1 MARAKLDLSVKQNA
15 DISRNK
21 TALISMTITTVILA
35 IAYFLEVL
43 KDARTVGDYAILAAT
58 CLVPPVIGWVMY
70 NLKKDNVI
78 IRYVLGIGFLVFYT
92 YLMLTSTSALA
103 FCYIGVAFVV
113 LTVYVDLKLSIIIG
127 VYAFI
132 LNVVVII
139 KLALDGGLSADELA
153 NAEIVLAFVIF
164 LSLFG
169 IVSISKVAQ
178 IGRETAAKADM
189 QREQSERLLETTL
202 EVANNITDSIGI
214 ATAEAETLGKAIEA
228 TKYAME
234 DLSGGAGDTAAAI
247 AEQQCST
254 EEIDGYIKGVGSSTE
269 EIVAEIGNTEESIS
283 VADGVMNE
291 LLEQVKISEEKGALV
306 AKEMDELKEYA
317 DKMVTIVNLISKVAR
332 QTSMLAL
339 NASIEAARAGEAGKG
354 FAVVAGEISDLA
366 SQTNRATDDI
376 NNLIGNVGKS
386 LDEVVVAVEELLT
399 SNQNQNEY
407 VGQTAEHF
415 RAIENSARKIS
426 EQATQLK
433 EAVEAA
439 SAANSAVV
447 ESIQNVSAVTEEVS
461 ASAIATL
468 ESCDQ
473 NSESIR
479 KLAEI
484 MESLSEEATRLQQ
497 EDET

>member
-1 MARAKLDLSVKQNA
+1 MAKMDLSIKKNA

-21 TALISMTITTVILA
+21 TALICMTVTTLLLA
-35 IAYFLEVL
+35 AAYFLEVL
-43 KDARTVGDYAILAAT
+43 KDARTIGDYAILAAT
-58 CLVPPVIGWVMY
+58 CLIPPIIGWIMY
-70 NLKKDNVI
+70 KIKKDNAI
-78 IRYVLGIGFLVFYT
+78 IRYVLGVGFLVFYS
-92 YLMLTSTSALA
+92 YLMFNTTSALA
-103 FCYIGVAFVV
+103 FCYIAVAFIV
-113 LTVYVDLKLSIIIG
+113 LIVYVDMKLSIVMS

-132 LNVVVII
+132 LNVAVIA
-139 KLALDGGLSADELA
+139 KMALTDGLTPEQVS
-153 NAEIVLAFVIF
+153 NTEIQIAFLIF
-164 LSLFG
+164 MSVFG

-178 IGRETAAKADM
+178 IGKETAAKADL
-189 QREQSERLLETTL
+189 QRDQSEKLLQTTM
-202 EVANNITDSIGI
+202 EVATSITENIQMAAGES
-214 ATAEAETLGKAIEA
+214 ETLGKAIEA

-254 EEIDGYIKGVGSSTE
+254 EEIDGYIKGVGASTE
-269 EIVAEIGNTEESIS
+269 EIVTEIGNTEESIS

-291 LLEQVKISEEKGALV
+291 LLEQVKVSEEKGALV

-366 SQTNRATDDI
+366 AQTNHATDDI
-376 NNLIGNVGKS
+376 NNLIANVGKS
-386 LDEVVVAVEELLT
+386 LDEVVVAVEELLA
-399 SNQNQNEY
+399 SNQNQNEF

-415 RAIENSARKIS
+415 REIGNSARKIS
-426 EQATQLK
+426 EQAVQLK
-433 EAVEAA
+433 EAVESA

-473 NSESIR
+473 NQESIQ

-484 MESLSEEATRLQQ
+484 MESLREEAARLQQ
-497 EDET
+497 

>member
-1 MARAKLDLSVKQNA
+1 MAKMDLSIKKNA

-21 TALISMTITTVILA
+21 TALICMTVTTLLLA
-35 IAYFLEVL
+35 AAYFLEVL
-43 KDARTVGDYAILAAT
+43 KDARTIGDYAILAAT
-58 CLVPPVIGWVMY
+58 CLIPPIIGWIMY
-70 NLKKDNVI
+70 KIKKDNAI
-78 IRYVLGIGFLVFYT
+78 IRYVLGVGFLVFYS
-92 YLMLTSTSALA
+92 YLMFNTTSALA
-103 FCYIGVAFVV
+103 FCYIAVAFIV
-113 LTVYVDLKLSIIIG
+113 LIVYVDMKLSIVMS

-132 LNVVVII
+132 LNVAVIA
-139 KLALDGGLSADELA
+139 KMALTDGLTPEQVS
-153 NAEIVLAFVIF
+153 NTEIQIAFLIF
-164 LSLFG
+164 MSVFG

-178 IGRETAAKADM
+178 IGKETAAKADL
-189 QREQSERLLETTL
+189 QRDQSEKLLQTTM
-202 EVANNITDSIGI
+202 EVATSITENIQMAAGES
-214 ATAEAETLGKAIEA
+214 ETLGKAIEA

-234 DLSGGAGDTAAAI
+234 DLSGGAADTAAAI

-254 EEIDGYIKGVGSSTE
+254 EEIDGYIKGVGASTE
-269 EIVAEIGNTEESIS
+269 EIVTEIGNTEESIS

-291 LLEQVKISEEKGALV
+291 LLEQVKVSEEKGALV

-366 SQTNRATDDI
+366 AQTNHATDDI
-376 NNLIGNVGKS
+376 NNLIANVGKS
-386 LDEVVVAVEELLT
+386 LDEVVVAVEELLA
-399 SNQNQNEY
+399 SNQNQNEF

-415 RAIENSARKIS
+415 REIGNSARKIS
-426 EQATQLK
+426 EQAVQLK
-433 EAVEAA
+433 EAVESA

-473 NSESIR
+473 NQESIQ

-484 MESLSEEATRLQQ
+484 MESLREEAARLQQ
-497 EDET
+497 

>member
-1 MARAKLDLSVKQNA
+1 MAKMDLSIKKNA

-21 TALISMTITTVILA
+21 TALICMTVTTLLLA
-35 IAYFLEVL
+35 AAYFLEVL
-43 KDARTVGDYAILAAT
+43 KDARTIGDYAILAAT
-58 CLVPPVIGWVMY
+58 CLIPPIIGWIMY
-70 NLKKDNVI
+70 KIKKDNAI
-78 IRYVLGIGFLVFYT
+78 IRYVLGVGFLVFYS
-92 YLMLTSTSALA
+92 YLMFNTTSALA
-103 FCYIGVAFVV
+103 FCYIAVAFIV
-113 LTVYVDLKLSIIIG
+113 LIVYVDMKLSIVMS

-132 LNVVVII
+132 LNVAVIA
-139 KLALDGGLSADELA
+139 KMALTDGLTPEQVS
-153 NAEIVLAFVIF
+153 NTEIQIAFLIF
-164 LSLFG
+164 MSVFG

-178 IGRETAAKADM
+178 IGKETAAKADM
-189 QREQSERLLETTL
+189 QRDQSEKLLQTTL
-202 EVANNITDSIGI
+202 EVATSITENIQMAAGES
-214 ATAEAETLGKAIEA
+214 ETLGKAIEA

-254 EEIDGYIKGVGSSTE
+254 EEIDGYIKGVGASTD
-269 EIVAEIGNTEESIS
+269 EIVTEIGNTEESIS

-291 LLEQVKISEEKGALV
+291 LLEQVKVSEEKGALV

-366 SQTNRATDDI
+366 AQTNHATDDI

-386 LDEVVVAVEELLT
+386 LDEVVVAVEELLA
-399 SNQNQNEY
+399 SNQNQNEF

-415 RAIENSARKIS
+415 REIGNSARKIS
-426 EQATQLK
+426 EQAVQLK
-433 EAVEAA
+433 EAVESA

-473 NSESIR
+473 NQESIQ

-484 MESLSEEATRLQQ
+484 MESLREEAARLQQ
-497 EDET
+497 

>member
-1 MARAKLDLSVKQNA
+1 MAKVDLSIKKNA

-21 TALISMTITTVILA
+21 TALICMTVTTLLLA
-35 IAYFLEVL
+35 AAYFLEVL
-43 KDARTVGDYAILAAT
+43 KDARTIGDYAILAAT
-58 CLVPPVIGWVMY
+58 CLIPPIIGWIMY
-70 NLKKDNVI
+70 KIKKDNAI
-78 IRYVLGIGFLVFYT
+78 IRYVLGVGFLVFYS
-92 YLMLTSTSALA
+92 YLMFNTTSALA
-103 FCYIGVAFVV
+103 FCYIAVAFIV
-113 LTVYVDLKLSIIIG
+113 LIVYVDMKLSIVMS

-132 LNVVVII
+132 LNVAVIA
-139 KLALDGGLSADELA
+139 KMALTDGLTPEQVS
-153 NAEIVLAFVIF
+153 NTEIQIAFLIF
-164 LSLFG
+164 MSVFG

-178 IGRETAAKADM
+178 IGKETAAKADL
-189 QREQSERLLETTL
+189 QRDQSEKLLQTTM
-202 EVANNITDSIGI
+202 EVATSITENIQMAAGES
-214 ATAEAETLGKAIEA
+214 ETLGKAIEA

-234 DLSGGAGDTAAAI
+234 DLSGGAADTAAAI

-254 EEIDGYIKGVGSSTE
+254 EEIDGYIKGVGASTE
-269 EIVAEIGNTEESIS
+269 EIVTEIGNTEESIS

-291 LLEQVKISEEKGALV
+291 LLEQVKVSEEKGALV

-366 SQTNRATDDI
+366 AQTNHATDDI
-376 NNLIGNVGKS
+376 NNLIANVGKS
-386 LDEVVVAVEELLT
+386 LDEVVVAVDELLA
-399 SNQNQNEY
+399 SNQNQNEF

-415 RAIENSARKIS
+415 REIGNSARRIS
-426 EQATQLK
+426 EQAVQLK
-433 EAVEAA
+433 EAVESA

-473 NSESIR
+473 NQESIQ

-484 MESLSEEATRLQQ
+484 MESLREEATRLQQ
-497 EDET
+497 

>member
-1 MARAKLDLSVKQNA
+1 MAKRDLSIKKNA

-21 TALISMTITTVILA
+21 TALICMTITTLLLA
-35 IAYFLEVL
+35 AAYFLEVL
-43 KDARTVGDYAILAAT
+43 KDARTIGDYAILAAT
-58 CLVPPVIGWVMY
+58 CLVPPIIGWIMY
-70 NLKKDNVI
+70 KIKKDNAI
-78 IRYVLGIGFLVFYT
+78 IRYVLGVGFLVFYS
-92 YLMLTSTSALA
+92 YLMFNTTSALA
-103 FCYIGVAFVV
+103 FCYIAVAFIV
-113 LTVYVDLKLSIIIG
+113 LIVYVDMKLSIVMS

-132 LNVVVII
+132 LNVAVIA
-139 KLALDGGLSADELA
+139 KMALTDGLT
-153 NAEIVLAFVIF
+153 AEQVSNTEIQIAFLIF
-164 LSLFG
+164 MSVFG

-178 IGRETAAKADM
+178 IGKETAAKADM
-189 QREQSERLLETTL
+189 QRDQSEKLLQTTL
-202 EVANNITDSIGI
+202 EVANSITENIQVAAGET
-214 ATAEAETLGKAIEA
+214 ETLGKAIDA

-254 EEIDGYIKGVGSSTE
+254 EEIDGYIKGVGASTD
-269 EIVAEIGNTEESIS
+269 EIVTEIGNTEESIS

-291 LLEQVKISEEKGALV
+291 LLEQVKVSEEKGALV
-306 AKEMDELKEYA
+306 AKEMEELKEYA

-366 SQTNRATDDI
+366 SQTNHATDDI
-376 NNLIGNVGKS
+376 NNLIANVGKS
-386 LDEVVVAVEELLT
+386 LDEVVVAVDELLA
-399 SNQNQNEY
+399 SNQNQNEF

-415 RAIENSARKIS
+415 REIGNSARRIS
-426 EQATQLK
+426 EQAVQLK
-433 EAVEAA
+433 EAVESA
-439 SAANSAVV
+439 SVANSAVV

-473 NSESIR
+473 NQESIQ

-484 MESLSEEATRLQQ
+484 MESLREEAARLQQ
-497 EDET
+497 

>member
-1 MARAKLDLSVKQNA
+1 MAKVKPDLSMKRNA

-21 TALISMTITTVILA
+21 TALICMTITTVMLA
-35 IAYFLEVL
+35 AAYFIEVL
-43 KDARTVGDYAILAAT
+43 KDKRTVGDYAILAAT
-58 CLVPPVIGWVMY
+58 CLIPPIVSWILFVV
-70 NLKKDNVI
+70 KKDSFW
-78 IRYVLGIGFLVFYT
+78 IRYILGGGFLIFYT
-92 YLMLTSTSALA
+92 YLMFNTESALA
-103 FCYIGVAFVV
+103 FCYIAVAFIV
-113 LTVYVDLKLSIIIG
+113 LIVYVDMKLCIFMSGYSFLLNLAVIGKNALTTGLTPEQISNTEII
-127 VYAFI
+127 VAF
-132 LNVVVII
+132 L
-139 KLALDGGLSADELA
+139 
-153 NAEIVLAFVIF
+153 IF
-164 LSLFG
+164 ISVFG
-169 IVSISKVAQ
+169 ILSVNKVAQ
-178 IGRETAAKADM
+178 IGKVTASKADM
-189 QREQSERLLETTL
+189 QRDQSEKLLNTTL
-202 EVANNITDSIGI
+202 EVANSITESIQV
-214 ATAEAETLGKAIEA
+214 AAAETETLGKAIEA

-254 EEIDGYIKGVGSSTE
+254 EEIDGYIKGVGASTD
-269 EIVAEIGNTEESIS
+269 EIVAEIGNTEESIH
-283 VADGVMNE
+283 VADGIMNE
-291 LLEQVKISEEKGALV
+291 LLEQVKVSEATGALV

-366 SQTNRATDDI
+366 SQTNHATDDI

-386 LDEVVVAVEELLT
+386 LDEVVVAVEELLA

-415 RAIENSARKIS
+415 REIENSAHKIS
-426 EQATQLK
+426 EQAAQLK
-433 EAVEAA
+433 EAVESA

-473 NSESIR
+473 NQESIQ

-484 MESLSEEATRLQQ
+484 MESLREEATRLQQ
-497 EDET
+497 ED

>member
-1 MARAKLDLSVKQNA
+1 MAKTKPDLSIKKDA

-21 TALISMTITTVILA
+21 TALICMTITTFMLA
-35 IAYFLEVL
+35 AAYFIEVL
-43 KDARTVGDYAILAAT
+43 KDARTIGDYAILALT
-58 CLVPPVIGWVMY
+58 CLVPSIIGWVMY
-70 NLKKDNVI
+70 KIKKDNAI
-78 IRYVLGIGFLVFYT
+78 IRYVLGVGFLVFYS
-92 YLMLTSTSALA
+92 YLMFNTTSALA
-103 FCYIGVAFVV
+103 FCYIGVAFIV
-113 LTVYVDLKLSIIIG
+113 LIVYVDMKLSIVMS
-127 VYAFI
+127 VYALL
-132 LNVVVII
+132 LNVAVIV
-139 KLALDGGLSADELA
+139 KMAVTDGLSAEQIS
-153 NAEIVLAFVIF
+153 NTEIQIAFLIF
-164 LSLFG
+164 MSIFG

-178 IGRETAAKADM
+178 IGKVTASKADM
-189 QREQSERLLETTL
+189 QRDQSEKLLKTTL
-202 EVANNITDSIGI
+202 EVANSITKNIQVAAG
-214 ATAEAETLGKAIEA
+214 EAETLGKAIEA

-254 EEIDGYIKGVGSSTE
+254 EEIDGYIKGVGVSTE
-269 EIVAEIGNTEESIS
+269 EIVAEIANTEESIS

-291 LLEQVKISEEKGALV
+291 LLEQVKVSEEKGALV
-306 AKEMDELKEYA
+306 AKEMGELKEYA

-366 SQTNRATDDI
+366 SQTNHATDDI
-376 NNLIGNVGKS
+376 NNLIANVGTS
-386 LDEVVVAVEELLT
+386 LEEVVVAVDELLV
-399 SNQNQNEY
+399 SNQNQNEF

-415 RAIENSARKIS
+415 REIENSARKIS
-426 EQATQLK
+426 EQAVQLK
-433 EAVEAA
+433 EAVESA
-439 SAANSAVV
+439 SVANSAVV

-473 NSESIR
+473 NQESIQ

-484 MESLSEEATRLQQ
+484 MDSLRVEATRLQQ
-497 EDET
+497 ED

>member
-1 MARAKLDLSVKQNA
+1 MAKTKMDLSIKRNA

-21 TALISMTITTVILA
+21 TALICMTITTLMLA
-35 IAYFLEVL
+35 AAYFIEVL

-58 CLVPPVIGWVMY
+58 CLVPPMVGWVMY
-70 NLKKDNVI
+70 KIKKESPV
-78 IRYVLGIGFLVFYT
+78 IRYILGVGFLVFYS
-92 YLMLTSTSALA
+92 YLMFNTTSVLA
-103 FCYIGVAFVV
+103 FCYIAVAYIV
-113 LTVYVDLKLSIIIG
+113 LIVYVDMKLNIVMSI
-127 VYAFI
+127 YALL
-132 LNVVVII
+132 LNVAVII
-139 KLALDGGLSADELA
+139 KTAVTTGLSAEQIS
-153 NAEIVLAFVIF
+153 NTEIQIAFLIF
-164 LSLFG
+164 ISVFG
-169 IVSISKVAQ
+169 IISIHKVAQ
-178 IGRETAAKADM
+178 IGKVTASKADM
-189 QREQSERLLETTL
+189 QRDQSEKLLQTTL
-202 EVANNITDSIGI
+202 EVAENINENIQV
-214 ATAEAETLGKAIEA
+214 AAAEAETLSKAIEA

-254 EEIDGYIKGVGSSTE
+254 EEIDGYIKGVGASTD
-269 EIVAEIGNTEESIS
+269 EIVTEIGNTEESIA

-291 LLEQVKISEEKGALV
+291 LLEQVKVSEEKGALV

-366 SQTNRATDDI
+366 SQTNRATEDI
-376 NNLIGNVGKS
+376 NKLIGNVGRS
-386 LDEVVVAVEELLT
+386 LDEVVVAVDELLA

-415 RAIENSARKIS
+415 REIENSARKIS
-426 EQATQLK
+426 EQALQLK
-433 EAVEAA
+433 EVVESA

-468 ESCDQ
+468 EGCDQ
-473 NSESIR
+473 NQESVQ

-484 MESLSEEATRLQQ
+484 MENLREEAARLQQ
-497 EDET
+497 

>member
-1 MARAKLDLSVKQNA
+1 MAKTKMDLSIKRNA

-21 TALISMTITTVILA
+21 TALICMTITTLMLA
-35 IAYFLEVL
+35 AAYFIEVL
-43 KDARTVGDYAILAAT
+43 KDARTVWDYAILAAT
-58 CLVPPVIGWVMY
+58 CLVPPIVGWVMY
-70 NLKKDNVI
+70 KIKKESPV
-78 IRYVLGIGFLVFYT
+78 IRYILGVGFLVFYS
-92 YLMLTSTSALA
+92 YLMFNTTSALA
-103 FCYIGVAFVV
+103 FCYIAVAYIV
-113 LTVYVDLKLSIIIG
+113 LIVYVDMKLNIVMSI
-127 VYAFI
+127 YALL
-132 LNVVVII
+132 LNVAVII
-139 KLALDGGLSADELA
+139 KTAVTTGLSAEQIS
-153 NAEIVLAFVIF
+153 NTEIQIAFLIF
-164 LSLFG
+164 ISVFG
-169 IVSISKVAQ
+169 IISISKVAQ
-178 IGRETAAKADM
+178 IGKVTASKADM
-189 QREQSERLLETTL
+189 QRDQSEKLLQTTL
-202 EVANNITDSIGI
+202 EVAETINENIRVA
-214 ATAEAETLGKAIEA
+214 ATEAETLSKAIEA

-254 EEIDGYIKGVGSSTE
+254 EEIDGYIKGVGASTD
-269 EIVAEIGNTEESIS
+269 EIVTEIGNTEESIT

-291 LLEQVKISEEKGALV
+291 LLEQVKVSEEKGALV

-366 SQTNRATDDI
+366 SQTNHATEDI
-376 NNLIGNVGKS
+376 NKLIGNVGRS
-386 LDEVVVAVEELLT
+386 LDEVVVAVDELLA

-415 RAIENSARKIS
+415 REIENSARKIS
-426 EQATQLK
+426 EQALQLK
-433 EAVEAA
+433 DAVESA

-473 NSESIR
+473 NQESVQ

-484 MESLSEEATRLQQ
+484 MENLREEAARLQQ
-497 EDET
+497 ED

>member
-1 MARAKLDLSVKQNA
+1 MAKMDLSVKKNA

-21 TALISMTITTVILA
+21 TALICMTVTTLLLA
-35 IAYFLEVL
+35 AAYFLEVL
-43 KDARTVGDYAILAAT
+43 KDARTIGDYAILAAT
-58 CLVPPVIGWVMY
+58 CLIPPIIGWIMY
-70 NLKKDNVI
+70 KIKKDNAI
-78 IRYVLGIGFLVFYT
+78 IRYVLGVGFLVFYS
-92 YLMLTSTSALA
+92 YLMFNTTSALA
-103 FCYIGVAFVV
+103 FCYIAVAFIV
-113 LTVYVDLKLSIIIG
+113 LIVYVDMKLSIVMS

-132 LNVVVII
+132 LNVAVIA
-139 KLALDGGLSADELA
+139 KMALTDGLTPEQVS
-153 NAEIVLAFVIF
+153 NTEIQIAFLIF
-164 LSLFG
+164 MSVFG

-178 IGRETAAKADM
+178 IGKETAAKADL
-189 QREQSERLLETTL
+189 QRDQSEKLLQTTM
-202 EVANNITDSIGI
+202 EVATSITENIQMAAGES
-214 ATAEAETLGKAIEA
+214 ETLGKAIEA

-234 DLSGGAGDTAAAI
+234 DLSGGAADTAAAI

-254 EEIDGYIKGVGSSTE
+254 EEIDGYIKGVGASTE
-269 EIVAEIGNTEESIS
+269 EIVTEIGNTEESIS

-291 LLEQVKISEEKGALV
+291 LLEQVKVSEEKGALV

-366 SQTNRATDDI
+366 AQTNHATDDI
-376 NNLIGNVGKS
+376 NNLIANVGKS
-386 LDEVVVAVEELLT
+386 LDEVVVAVDELLA
-399 SNQNQNEY
+399 SNQNQNEF

-415 RAIENSARKIS
+415 REIGNSARKIS
-426 EQATQLK
+426 EQAVQLK
-433 EAVEAA
+433 EAVESA

-473 NSESIR
+473 NQESIQ

-484 MESLSEEATRLQQ
+484 MESLREEAARLQQ
-497 EDET
+497 

>member
-1 MARAKLDLSVKQNA
+1 MARTKLDLSIKRNA

-21 TALISMTITTVILA
+21 TALICMSITTFLLA
-35 IAYFLEVL
+35 AAYFIEVL
-43 KDARTVGDYAILAAT
+43 KDARTIGDYAILAST
-58 CLVPPVIGWVMY
+58 CLIPPIVAWIVFA
-70 NLKKDNVI
+70 LKKDNFW
-78 IRYVLGIGFLVFYT
+78 IRYILGGGFLIFYT
-92 YLMLTSTSALA
+92 YLMFNTTSALA
-103 FCYIGVAFVV
+103 YCYIAVAFIV
-113 LTVYVDLKLSIIIG
+113 LIVYVDMKLCIFMSA
-127 VYAFI
+127 YSFL
-132 LNVVVII
+132 LNVAVIV
-139 KLALDGGLSADELA
+139 KQAVTTGLSAEQIA
-153 NAEIVLAFVIF
+153 NTEIVIAFIIF
-164 LSLFG
+164 ISIFG

-178 IGRETAAKADM
+178 IGKITAAKADM
-189 QREQSERLLETTL
+189 QRDQADRLLQTTL
-202 EVANNITDSIGI
+202 EVANSITENIQVA
-214 ATAEAETLGKAIEA
+214 ATETETLGKAIEA

-269 EIVAEIGNTEESIS
+269 EIVAEISNTEESIH
-283 VADGVMNE
+283 VADGVMND
-291 LLEQVKISEEKGALV
+291 LLEQVKVSEATGALV

-317 DKMVTIVNLISKVAR
+317 AKMESIVKLISKVAR

-354 FAVVAGEISDLA
+354 FAVVAGEISELA
-366 SQTNRATDDI
+366 SQTNHATDDI

-386 LDEVVVAVEELLT
+386 LDEVVAAVDELLA
-399 SNQNQNEY
+399 SNRNQNEY

-415 RAIENSARKIS
+415 RLIENSARKIS
-426 EQATQLK
+426 EQAVQLK
-433 EAVEAA
+433 EAVESA

-473 NSESIR
+473 NQESIQ

-484 MESLSEEATRLQQ
+484 MDNLRIEAVKLQQ
-497 EDET
+497 ED

>member
-1 MARAKLDLSVKQNA
+1 MAKVKRDLSIKKNA

-21 TALISMTITTVILA
+21 TALICMTITTLLLA
-35 IAYFLEVL
+35 AAYFLEVL
-43 KDARTVGDYAILAAT
+43 KDARELGDYFILLAT
-58 CLVPPVIGWVMY
+58 CIVPPIIAWVMY
-70 NLKKDNVI
+70 ILKKDNAI
-78 IRYVLGIGFLVFYT
+78 IRYVLGVGFLVFYT
-92 YLMLTSTSALA
+92 YLLFTSTSALA
-103 FCYIGVAFVV
+103 FCYIGVVFVI
-113 LTVYVDLKLSIIIG
+113 LTVYVDLKLSIILG
-127 VYAFI
+127 VYSFI
-132 LNVVVII
+132 LNVAIVV
-139 KLALDGGLSADELA
+139 KNALDGGLTADELA
-153 NAEIVLAFVIF
+153 NAEIVIAFVIF
-164 LSLFG
+164 LSVFG

-178 IGRETAAKADM
+178 IGKETAAKADM
-189 QREQSERLLETTL
+189 QRDQSEKLLQTTL
-202 EVANNITDSIGI
+202 EVANSITENIEVAAGET
-214 ATAEAETLGKAIEA
+214 ETLGKAIDA

-254 EEIDGYIKGVGSSTE
+254 EEIDGYIKGVGSSTD
-269 EIVAEIGNTEESIS
+269 EIVTEIGNTEESIS

-291 LLEQVKISEEKGALV
+291 LLEQVKVSEEKGALV

-366 SQTNRATDDI
+366 AQTNHATDDI
-376 NNLIGNVGKS
+376 NNLIANVGKS
-386 LDEVVVAVEELLT
+386 LDEVVVAVDELLA
-399 SNQNQNEY
+399 SNQNQNEF

-415 RAIENSARKIS
+415 REIGNSARRIS
-426 EQATQLK
+426 EQAVRLK
-433 EAVEAA
+433 EAVESA

-473 NSESIR
+473 NQESIQ
-479 KLAEI
+479 KLAVI
-484 MESLSEEATRLQQ
+484 MESLREEAARLQQ
-497 EDET
+497 

>member
-1 MARAKLDLSVKQNA
+1 MAKMDLSIKKNA

-21 TALISMTITTVILA
+21 TALICMTVTTLLLA
-35 IAYFLEVL
+35 AAYFLEVL
-43 KDARTVGDYAILAAT
+43 KDARTIGDYAILAAT
-58 CLVPPVIGWVMY
+58 CLIPPIIGWIMY
-70 NLKKDNVI
+70 KIKKDNAI
-78 IRYVLGIGFLVFYT
+78 IRYVLGVGFLVFYS
-92 YLMLTSTSALA
+92 YLMFNTTSALA
-103 FCYIGVAFVV
+103 FCYIAVAFIV
-113 LTVYVDLKLSIIIG
+113 LIVYVDMKLSIVMS

-132 LNVVVII
+132 LNVAVIA
-139 KLALDGGLSADELA
+139 KMALTDGLTPEQVS
-153 NAEIVLAFVIF
+153 NTEIQIAFLIF
-164 LSLFG
+164 MSVFG

-178 IGRETAAKADM
+178 IGKETAAKADM
-189 QREQSERLLETTL
+189 QRDQSEKLLQTTL
-202 EVANNITDSIGI
+202 EVATSITENIQMAAGES
-214 ATAEAETLGKAIEA
+214 ETLGKAIEA

-254 EEIDGYIKGVGSSTE
+254 EEIDGYIKGVGASTD
-269 EIVAEIGNTEESIS
+269 EIVTEIGNTEESIS

-291 LLEQVKISEEKGALV
+291 LLEQVKVSEEKGALV

-366 SQTNRATDDI
+366 AQTNHATDDI
-376 NNLIGNVGKS
+376 NNLIANVGKS
-386 LDEVVVAVEELLT
+386 LDEVVVAVDELLA
-399 SNQNQNEY
+399 SNQNQNEF

-415 RAIENSARKIS
+415 REIGNSARRIS
-426 EQATQLK
+426 EQAVQLK
-433 EAVEAA
+433 EAVESA

-473 NSESIR
+473 NQESIQ

-484 MESLSEEATRLQQ
+484 MESLREEAARLQQ
-497 EDET
+497 

>member
-1 MARAKLDLSVKQNA
+1 MAKTKLDLSIERNA

-21 TALISMTITTVILA
+21 TVLICMTITTILLA
-35 IAYFLEVL
+35 AAYFLEVL
-43 KDARTVGDYAILAAT
+43 KNAREMGDYLILLAT
-58 CLVPPVIGWVMY
+58 CIVPPIIAWVMY
-70 NLKKDNVI
+70 ILKKDNII
-78 IRYVLGIGFLVFYT
+78 IRYVLGGGFLVFYT
-92 YLMLTSTSALA
+92 YLLFTSTSALA
-103 FCYIGVAFVV
+103 FCYIGVVFVI
-113 LTVYVDLKLSIIIG
+113 LTVYVDLKLSIIMS
-127 VYAFI
+127 VYSFV
-132 LNVVVII
+132 LNAAIVV
-139 KLALDGGLSADELA
+139 KNALDGGLSAEELA
-153 NAEIVLAFVIF
+153 NAEIVIAFVIF
-164 LSLFG
+164 LSVFG

-178 IGRETAAKADM
+178 IGRVTASKADA
-189 QREQSERLLETTL
+189 QRVQSEKLLQTTL
-202 EVANNITDSIGI
+202 EVATSITGSIEVA
-214 ATAEAETLGKAIEA
+214 ATETDTLGKAIEA

-269 EIVAEIGNTEESIS
+269 EIVAEIGNTEDSIN

-291 LLEQVKISEEKGALV
+291 LLEQVKVSEEKGALV

-317 DKMVTIVNLISKVAR
+317 TQMVTIVNLISKVAR

-366 SQTNRATDDI
+366 SQTNHATDDI

-386 LDEVVVAVEELLT
+386 LDEVVEAVNELLA
-399 SNQNQNEY
+399 SNQNQNEF

-415 RAIENSARKIS
+415 RNIENSAHKIA
-426 EQATQLK
+426 EQAVQLK
-433 EAVEAA
+433 EAVESA
-439 SAANSAVV
+439 SAANSTVV

-468 ESCDQ
+468 ESCDRNQ
-473 NSESIR
+473 ESIQ

-484 MESLSEEATRLQQ
+484 MENLRAETVKLRQ
-497 EDET
+497 ED

>member
-1 MARAKLDLSVKQNA
+1 MAKRDLSIKQNA

-21 TALISMTITTVILA
+21 TALICMTITTLLLA
-35 IAYFLEVL
+35 AAYFLEVL
-43 KDARTVGDYAILAAT
+43 KDARTIGDYAILAAT
-58 CLVPPVIGWVMY
+58 CLVPPVIGWIMY
-70 NLKKDNVI
+70 KIKKDNAI
-78 IRYVLGIGFLVFYT
+78 IRYVLGVGFLVFYS
-92 YLMLTSTSALA
+92 YLMFNTTSALA
-103 FCYIGVAFVV
+103 FCYIAVAFIV
-113 LTVYVDLKLSIIIG
+113 LIVYVDMKLSIVMS
-127 VYAFI
+127 VYAFL
-132 LNVVVII
+132 LNVAVII
-139 KLALDGGLSADELA
+139 KMAVTAGLSAEQIS
-153 NAEIVLAFVIF
+153 NTEIQIAFLIF
-164 LSLFG
+164 MSVFG

-178 IGRETAAKADM
+178 IGKVTADKADE
-189 QREQSERLLETTL
+189 QRVQSEKLLQTTL
-202 EVANNITDSIGI
+202 EVATSITGSIEVA
-214 ATAEAETLGKAIEA
+214 ATETDTLGKAIEA

-269 EIVAEIGNTEESIS
+269 EIVAEIGNTEDSIN

-291 LLEQVKISEEKGALV
+291 LLEQVKVSEEKGALV

-317 DKMVTIVNLISKVAR
+317 TQMVTIVNLISKVAR

-366 SQTNRATDDI
+366 SQTNHATDDI

-386 LDEVVVAVEELLT
+386 LDEVVEAVNELLE
-399 SNQNQNEY
+399 SNQNQNEF

-415 RAIENSARKIS
+415 REIENSARKIS
-426 EQATQLK
+426 EQAVQLK
-433 EAVEAA
+433 EAVESA

-468 ESCDQ
+468 ESCDRNQ
-473 NSESIR
+473 ESIQ

-484 MESLSEEATRLQQ
+484 MENLRAEAVKLQQ
-497 EDET
+497 ED

>member
-1 MARAKLDLSVKQNA
+1 MAKVDLSIKKNA

-21 TALISMTITTVILA
+21 TALICMTVTTLLLA
-35 IAYFLEVL
+35 AAYFLEVL
-43 KDARTVGDYAILAAT
+43 KDARTIGDYAILAAT
-58 CLVPPVIGWVMY
+58 CLIPPIIGWIMY
-70 NLKKDNVI
+70 KIKKDNAI
-78 IRYVLGIGFLVFYT
+78 IRYVLGVGFLVFYS
-92 YLMLTSTSALA
+92 YLMFNTTSALA
-103 FCYIGVAFVV
+103 FCYIAVAFIV
-113 LTVYVDLKLSIIIG
+113 LIVYVDMKLSIVMS

-132 LNVVVII
+132 LNVAVIA
-139 KLALDGGLSADELA
+139 KMALTDGLTPEQVS
-153 NAEIVLAFVIF
+153 NTEIQIAFLIF
-164 LSLFG
+164 MSVFG

-178 IGRETAAKADM
+178 IGKETAAKADL
-189 QREQSERLLETTL
+189 QRDQSEKLLQTTM
-202 EVANNITDSIGI
+202 EVATSITENIQMAAGES
-214 ATAEAETLGKAIEA
+214 ETLGKAIEA

-234 DLSGGAGDTAAAI
+234 DLSGGAADTAAAI

-254 EEIDGYIKGVGSSTE
+254 EEIDGYIKGVGASTE
-269 EIVAEIGNTEESIS
+269 EIVTEIGNTEESIS

-291 LLEQVKISEEKGALV
+291 LLEQVKVSEEKGALV

-366 SQTNRATDDI
+366 AQTNHATDDI
-376 NNLIGNVGKS
+376 NNLIANVGKS
-386 LDEVVVAVEELLT
+386 LDEVVVAVDELLA
-399 SNQNQNEY
+399 SNQNQNEF

-415 RAIENSARKIS
+415 REIGNSARKIS
-426 EQATQLK
+426 EQAVQLK
-433 EAVEAA
+433 EAVESA

-473 NSESIR
+473 NQESIQ

-484 MESLSEEATRLQQ
+484 MESLREEAARLQQ
-497 EDET
+497 

>member
-1 MARAKLDLSVKQNA
+1 MAKMDLSIKKNA

-21 TALISMTITTVILA
+21 TALICMTVTTLLLA
-35 IAYFLEVL
+35 AAYFLEVL
-43 KDARTVGDYAILAAT
+43 KDARTIGDYAILAAT
-58 CLVPPVIGWVMY
+58 CLIPPIIGWIMY
-70 NLKKDNVI
+70 KIKKDNAI
-78 IRYVLGIGFLVFYT
+78 IRYVLGVGFLVFYS
-92 YLMLTSTSALA
+92 YLMFNTTSALA
-103 FCYIGVAFVV
+103 FCYIAVAFIV
-113 LTVYVDLKLSIIIG
+113 LIVYVDMKLSIVMS

-132 LNVVVII
+132 LNVAVIA
-139 KLALDGGLSADELA
+139 KMALTDGLTPEQVSNTEIQIAFLIFMSVFGL
-153 NAEIVLAFVIF
+153 
-164 LSLFG
+164 
-169 IVSISKVAQ
+169 VSISKVPQ
-178 IGRETAAKADM
+178 LGQEPAAKADM
-189 QREQSERLLETTL
+189 QRDQSEKLLQTTL
-202 EVANNITDSIGI
+202 EVATSITENIQMAAGES
-214 ATAEAETLGKAIEA
+214 ETLGKAIEA

-254 EEIDGYIKGVGSSTE
+254 EEIDGYIKGVGASTD
-269 EIVAEIGNTEESIS
+269 EIVTEIGNTEESIS

-291 LLEQVKISEEKGALV
+291 LLEQVKVSEEKGALV

-366 SQTNRATDDI
+366 AQTNHATDDI
-376 NNLIGNVGKS
+376 NNLIANVGKS
-386 LDEVVVAVEELLT
+386 LDEVVVAVDELLA
-399 SNQNQNEY
+399 SNQNQNEF

-415 RAIENSARKIS
+415 REIGNSARRIS
-426 EQATQLK
+426 EQAVQLK
-433 EAVEAA
+433 EAVESA

-473 NSESIR
+473 NQESIQ

-484 MESLSEEATRLQQ
+484 MESLREEAARLQQ
-497 EDET
+497 

>member
-1 MARAKLDLSVKQNA
+1 MAKTKLDLSIAKNA

-21 TALISMTITTVILA
+21 TALICMSITTLLLSA
-35 IAYFLEVL
+35 AYFLEVL
-43 KDARTVGDYAILAAT
+43 KDARTVGEYIILAAT
-58 CLVPPVIGWVMY
+58 CLVPPVIAWILYGE
-70 NLKKDNVI
+70 KKDNVV
-78 IRYVLGIGFLVFYT
+78 IRYVLGLGFLVFYT
-92 YLMLTSTSALA
+92 YLLFTSTSELTY
-103 FCYIGVAFVV
+103 CYIAVVFVI
-113 LTVYVDLKLSIIIG
+113 LTVYVDIKLNIIIG
-127 VYAFI
+127 VYAFL
-132 LNVVVII
+132 LNVAVLV
-139 KLALDGGLSADELA
+139 KRGLTDGFSQELIA
-153 NAEIVLAFVIF
+153 NAEIVIAFVIF
-164 LSLFG
+164 MSVFG

-178 IGRETAAKADM
+178 IGKVTATKADM
-189 QREQSERLLETTL
+189 QREKSEKLLNTTL
-202 EVANNITDSIGI
+202 EVATGITGNIKVA
-214 ATAEAETLGKAIEA
+214 ATETETLGKAIEA

-234 DLSGGAGDTAAAI
+234 DLSAGAGDTAAAI

-254 EEIDGYIKGVGSSTE
+254 EEIDGYIKGVGVSTE
-269 EIVAEIGNTEESIS
+269 EIVAEIGNTEESIT

-291 LLEQVKISEEKGALV
+291 LLEQVKVSEEKGALV

-317 DKMVTIVNLISKVAR
+317 TQMVTIVNLISKVAR

-366 SQTNRATDDI
+366 AQTNHATDDI

-386 LDEVVVAVEELLT
+386 LDEVAEAVDQLLT
-399 SNQNQNEY
+399 SNQNQNEF

-415 RAIENSARKIS
+415 REIENSARKIS

-433 EAVEAA
+433 EAVESA
-439 SAANSAVV
+439 SAANASVV

-473 NSESIR
+473 NQDSIR

-484 MESLSEEATRLQQ
+484 MEQLRAEAARLQQ
-497 EDET
+497 EN

>member
-1 MARAKLDLSVKQNA
+1 MAKVDLSIKKNA

-21 TALISMTITTVILA
+21 TALICMTVTTLLLA
-35 IAYFLEVL
+35 AAYFLEVL
-43 KDARTVGDYAILAAT
+43 KDARTIGDYAILAAT
-58 CLVPPVIGWVMY
+58 CLIPPIIGWIMY
-70 NLKKDNVI
+70 KIKKDNAI
-78 IRYVLGIGFLVFYT
+78 IRYVLGVGFLVFYS
-92 YLMLTSTSALA
+92 YLMFNTTSALA
-103 FCYIGVAFVV
+103 FCYIAVAFIV
-113 LTVYVDLKLSIIIG
+113 LIVYVDMKLSIVMS

-132 LNVVVII
+132 LNVAVIA
-139 KLALDGGLSADELA
+139 KMALTDGLTPEQVS
-153 NAEIVLAFVIF
+153 NTEIQIAFLIF
-164 LSLFG
+164 MSVFG

-178 IGRETAAKADM
+178 IGKETAAKADL
-189 QREQSERLLETTL
+189 QRDQSEKLLQTTM
-202 EVANNITDSIGI
+202 EVATSITGHIQVAAGES
-214 ATAEAETLGKAIEA
+214 ETLGKAIEA

-234 DLSGGAGDTAAAI
+234 DLSGGAADTAAAI

-254 EEIDGYIKGVGSSTE
+254 EEIDGYIKGVGASTD
-269 EIVAEIGNTEESIS
+269 EIVTEIGNTEESIS

-291 LLEQVKISEEKGALV
+291 LLEQVKVSEEKGALV

-366 SQTNRATDDI
+366 AQTNHATDDI
-376 NNLIGNVGKS
+376 NNLIANVGKS
-386 LDEVVVAVEELLT
+386 LDEVVVAVDELLA
-399 SNQNQNEY
+399 SNQNQNEF

-415 RAIENSARKIS
+415 REIGNSARKIS
-426 EQATQLK
+426 EQAVQLK
-433 EAVEAA
+433 EAVESA

-473 NSESIR
+473 NQESIQ

-484 MESLSEEATRLQQ
+484 MESLREEAARLQQ
-497 EDET
+497 